1 MAMAHQ
7 SRPCEGTN
15 CGSNINKRRREEEG
29 EEERRSQREDALQ
42 ALVTMHLKNWRSY
55 LTLPAVIFALLRR
68 DREEYRQL
76 ASRLVL
82 HEFRQPRY
90 TPDVPIILHHRLARS
105 EPVSYEQ
112 QPSQLRRVIFAEED
126 QVLSFVLI
134 CDEFPRQ
141 SLAYVAC
148 VEHSGYGKNLIRPML
163 QAYARYMAFTQP
175 GVQLYIWADPPVD
188 GNSYVFGNRPSLAPA
203 RSREYLYELYRGILA
218 GTGIEAKQFEPSL
231 SIPPLPPYVA
241 ASEQDLYA
249 DVQRTVLQA
258 EAQVRSLFRGT
269 MVATLSFDPRAPK
282 IPALFIPATSVPLF
296 DWKAF
301 CKKSDFSTREQ
312 ALASTAAA
320 KASWRQRPAFSY
332 FPATIATGPR
342 ETALLADAIHD
353 YVAAV
358 TTTQ

>member
-1 MAMAHQ
+1 MAMALQ
-7 SRPCEGTN
+7 TRPGEG
-15 CGSNINKRRREEEG
+15 GSNINKRRREEGEKEG
-29 EEERRSQREDALQ
+29 EDALQ
-42 ALVTMHLKNWRSY
+42 ALVTTHLKNWRSY
-55 LTLPAVIFALLRR
+55 ITLPAVIFALLRR

-76 ASRLVL
+76 ASRLIL

-112 QPSQLRRVIFAEED
+112 QPMQLRRVIFAEED

-175 GVQLYIWADPPVD
+175 GVQLYIWADPPNPPID

-203 RSREYLYELYRGILA
+203 RSREYLYELYQGILA
-218 GTGIEAKQFEPSL
+218 GTGIEAKEFEPSL

-249 DVQRTVLQA
+249 DVQRTVRQA

-282 IPALFIPATSVPLF
+282 IPTLFIPATSVPLF

-342 ETALLADAIHD
+342 ETALLADAIHE